1 MPSKRFVFGFVA
13 NDLTP
18 YCITSADNED
28 HIDMMVVDGSYNQ
41 DNTFTLQL
49 YYGQAPLTQLDWE
62 TLDGIGGMTFPI
74 TEAEWNTLTPL
85 INNARGA
92 KIPRIDVVPNE

>member
-1 MPSKRFVFGFVA
+1 MPSERFVFGFVA

-18 YCITSADNED
+18 HVITMNTSSSDP
-28 HIDMMVVDGSYNQ
+28 DMMVVDGSYNQ

-49 YYGQAPLTQLDWE
+49 YYGRAPLTTLDFE

-74 TEAEWNTLTPL
+74 TDAEWNTLTPL

-92 KIPRIDVVPNE
+92 KIPRIDVVSD

>member
-1 MPSKRFVFGFVA
+1 MPSERFVFGFVA

-18 YCITSADNED
+18 YVITSNNNTNEP
-28 HIDMMVVDGSYNQ
+28 DMMVVDGSYNQ

-49 YYGQAPLTQLDWE
+49 YYGRAPLTQLDFE

-74 TEAEWNTLTPL
+74 TDAEWNALTPL

-92 KIPRIDVVPNE
+92 KVPRIDVVAD

>member
-1 MPSKRFVFGFVA
+1 MPSERFVFGFVA

-18 YCITSADNED
+18 YVITQNTTSSEP
-28 HIDMMVVDGSYNQ
+28 DMMVVDGSYNQ

-49 YYGQAPLTQLDWE
+49 YYGRAPLTQLDFE

-74 TEAEWNTLTPL
+74 TDAEWNTLTPL

-92 KIPRIDVVPNE
+92 KIPRIDVVSD